1 MTVQHV
7 DHSLSVVGQD
17 LAAVPAWL
25 QQVSAA
31 LQPAHIAAAR
41 SWVSQLRGALQG
53 NTAILCLA
61 DGCDWVPGHETCL

>member
-1 MTVQHV
+1 MEGEVTVQHV

-31 LQPAHIAAAR
+31 LQPAH
-41 SWVSQLRGALQG
+41 G
-53 NTAILCLA
+53 N
-61 DGCDWVPGHETCL
+61 